1 MGLLIWAKFFSFSL
15 TKLHP
20 HYKSQLK
27 SGDMGKEA
35 YTLYKDCPLSKI
47 PFGGRE
53 RCVGFQR
60 IISKEAYTVHKI
72 FPFLRT
78 FFSPRFQKETV

>member
-35 YTLYKDCPLSKI
+35 YTLYKDCSLSKI
-47 PFGGRE
+47 PLWRAGKVCRLSE
-53 RCVGFQR
+53 N
-60 IISKEAYTVHKI
+60 H
-72 FPFLRT
+72 
-78 FFSPRFQKETV
+78 